1 VLGTKFPKIMPM
13 AMARKIHS
21 ARNWSRRPRLLK
33 AETLVAEG
41 STACFSGSR
50 DGESGVWLVEER
62 TDVVGG
68 SAVFMVEYL
77 GDDGGWRGRYAKI
90 GCLPTDAEG
99 HSGGD

>member
-1 VLGTKFPKIMPM
+1 M

-77 GDDGGWRGRYAKI
+77 SDDGGWMVAGVGDMRRS
-90 GCLPTDAEG
+90 DAEG
-99 HSGGD
+99 HSGGWYGDD